1 MVEQVPH
8 LLGHLPQLREWGPM
22 KQIQIQRPKRSSE
35 QPEID
40 TRTPSGRP
48 LPY

>member
-1 MVEQVPH
+1 MARIKVKRIVVRR
-8 LLGHLPQLREWGPM
+8 GTASDQL
-22 KQIQIQRPKRSSE
+22 
-35 QPEID
+35 D

>member
-1 MVEQVPH
+1 MQQIRIKKQSKINK
-8 LLGHLPQLREWGPM
+8 PQ
-22 KQIQIQRPKRSSE
+22 
-35 QPEID
+35 EID

>member
-1 MVEQVPH
+1 MQQVKI
-8 LLGHLPQLREWGPM
+8 QKRKSTS
-22 KQIQIQRPKRSSE
+22 KQQ
-35 QPEID
+35 EID